1 MYFGELPPK
10 LIGLGIYCLIVSIVG
25 AFAFGLILSAPQPHP
40 ELSCVSEV
48 LNA

>member
-1 MYFGELPPK
+1 MYFGELSPK
-10 LIGLGIYCLIVSIVG
+10 LIGLVLYCLIVSIVG
-25 AFAFGLILSAPQPHP
+25 AFAFGLILGTPQPQP

>member
-1 MYFGELPPK
+1 MYFGEIPPK
-10 LIGLGIYCLIVSIVG
+10 LIGLVIYSFVVVVFGSL
-25 AFAFGLILSAPQPHP
+25 AFGLILSAPQPHP

>member
-1 MYFGELPPK
+1 MYFGEIPPK
-10 LIGLGIYCLIVSIVG
+10 LIGLVIYSFVVVVFG
-25 AFAFGLILSAPQPHP
+25 ALALGLILGTPQPHP